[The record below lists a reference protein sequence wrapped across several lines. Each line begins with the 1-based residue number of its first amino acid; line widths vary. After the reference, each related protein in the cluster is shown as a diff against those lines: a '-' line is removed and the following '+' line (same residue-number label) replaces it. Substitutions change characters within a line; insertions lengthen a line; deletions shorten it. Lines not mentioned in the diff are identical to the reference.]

1 MIGAIEVIDAADGEL
16 VDRKDRS
23 WGQIQQFVLL
33 YSLCT
38 GEKRILLL
46 KNGRRFE
53 NEAVQRVA
61 RLQHLSSPCKRR
73 APDVVLAKGLRVNR
87 RGGETILVSFGF
99 QLLRRIQMAPR
110 DLEAQ

>member
-1 MIGAIEVIDAADGEL
+1 
-16 VDRKDRS
+16 
-23 WGQIQQFVLL
+23 
-33 YSLCT
+33 
-38 GEKRILLL
+38 
-46 KNGRRFE
+46 RFE

-110 DLEAQ
+110 DLEAKVANWGPGNAGRITIQLGRFDVVAVLVRLTASKR